1 MATLNPSARASTR
14 PRSMHSRARSRV
26 SAILR
31 GLPPRSLRP
40 RPSRDNWRRAR
51 RPSAS
56 HARPTSRRTS
66 SPARDSAAED
76 PRAVP
81 RGGDCPDEG
90 TRNCTRRPR
99 PGPVRARRACRRLRP
114 ASAGPPGG
122 RPSGRRGSDSHL
134 ILHDEGAVEPAHV
147 LPAHLRGLADRVDRL
162 RLARGARAVAF
173 DDLVAALAVDLV
185 SLDMDREELDF
196 VIGEA
201 IMRLE
206 RGQVALV
213 DARHLGL
220 EPDEEPRRRDVER
233 LMGHLEA
240 PRGEAASR
248 RELLLGLHLG
258 PRDTARLR
266 EADQQ
271 VDVLGAGL
279 FLDDV
284 LEQEVP
290 RVRIRALAVYG
301 GAPARELRDV
311 LVMLRRPGA
320 ELGTRELT
328 LHPLLREGVQAA
340 VAGADGTL
348 ELCAELTLAHG
359 LLLARGR
366 AVEEPNGI

>member
-1 MATLNPSARASTR
+1 M
-14 PRSMHSRARSRV
+14 
-26 SAILR
+26 
-31 GLPPRSLRP
+31 
-40 RPSRDNWRRAR
+40 
-51 RPSAS
+51 
-56 HARPTSRRTS
+56 
-66 SPARDSAAED
+66 
-76 PRAVP
+76 
-81 RGGDCPDEG
+81 
-90 TRNCTRRPR
+90 RRPR
-99 PGPVRARRACRRLRP
+99 PGPAPARRACRRPRP
-114 ASAGPPGG
+114 PSAGRPGDH
-122 RPSGRRGSDSHL
+122 PIGRRGNASHL
-134 ILHDEGAVEPAHV
+134 VLHDERTVEAGHV
-147 LPAHLRGLADRVDRL
+147 LPAHLRRRAHRVDRL
-162 RLARGARAVAF
+162 RLAGGGRAVSL

-185 SLDMDREELDF
+185 GLDVDREELDL
-196 VIGEA
+196 VVGEA
-201 IMRLE
+201 VVRLE

-240 PRGEAASR
+240 PRGEAAGR

-311 LVMLRRPGA
+311 LVMLGRPGA

-328 LHPLLREGVQAA
+328 LHPLLRERVQAA
-340 VAGADGTL
+340 VAGADGAL
-348 ELCAELTLAHG
+348 ELCAELTLAHR
-359 LLLARGR
+359 LLPRCVEPKFASQEAGGSRDLMAYDQETNQTRMERMTGQAAR
-366 AVEEPNGI
+366 A